1 MSSKKIL
8 DDIGIDAMLA
18 DAPIDR
24 FEESKVAQKSPV
36 QSAAQSAEK
45 PGATPPPAKQA
56 SISHGSE
63 GTASLLQDVK
73 TLNDLK
79 TAMAVFDGCSLKKTA
94 MNLVFSDGNP
104 EADVM
109 LIGEAPGADED
120 RQGKPFVGQSGQ
132 LLRRIFSFTGLT
144 LDKLY
149 ISNVLPYRP
158 RQPTAHPHRSEHVQ
172 TFLEKHIELVNPKCV
187 ILVGGTSCKAL
198 LSTKEGITKIRGK
211 WVDLTHSNSGKTV
224 KAMAT
229 YHPAYLLRSPSRKR
243 EVWQDM
249 LTLKDFLAES

>member
-8 DDIGIDAMLA
+8 EDIGIDTVLSEE
-18 DAPIDR
+18 PIDR
-24 FEESKVAQKSPV
+24 FQEKQPAKKDPV
-36 QSAAQSAEK
+36 QV
-45 PGATPPPAKQA
+45 TPTTPAPPTPQP
-56 SISHGSE
+56 HGS
-63 GTASLLQDVK
+63 GDTSILLKNVK
-73 TLNDLK
+73 TLEELK
-79 TAMAVFDGCSLKKTA
+79 KAMEAFDGCSLKKTA

-132 LLRRIFSFTGLT
+132 LLRRIFSFAGLT

-158 RQPTAHPHRSEHVQ
+158 PGNRQPTPMEVSMFKP
-172 TFLEKHIELVNPKCV
+172 FLEKHIELVNPKCV

-198 LSTKEGITKIRGK
+198 LNSKEGITKIRGK
-211 WVDLTHSNSGKTV
+211 WVDLKLSEPGKTV

-249 LTLKDFLAES
+249 LTLKDFLAGK